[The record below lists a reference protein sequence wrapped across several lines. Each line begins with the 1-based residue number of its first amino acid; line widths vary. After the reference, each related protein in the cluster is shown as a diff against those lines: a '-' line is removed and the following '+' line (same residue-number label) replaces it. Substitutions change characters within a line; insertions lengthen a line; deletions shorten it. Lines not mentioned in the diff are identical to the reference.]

1 MYRHTNI
8 LANRIENRMQYTS
21 VNANWICFYQL
32 YLHEKCLYTQRLKYV
47 ERLSVRHHDKMEYNY
62 FQLSP
67 VLYVRIFNGTTNVH
81 FSISTY
87 TSQFEFSCIFES
99 KAICM
104 GTMKVSKTFERLL
117 NDCMEIRNS
126 WFHLDQFPIT
136 FLCSIC
142 LSLYEETSVSIFLC
156 HSIHFNIFID
166 FGFLLFDRMYIST
179 NCPFKFMQRMD
190 IQFEDE
196 MNFCRCCL
204 YCLFK
209 HNAHTLFKWTKYMN
223 I

>member
-1 MYRHTNI
+1 
-8 LANRIENRMQYTS
+8 
-21 VNANWICFYQL
+21 
-32 YLHEKCLYTQRLKYV
+32 
-47 ERLSVRHHDKMEYNY
+47 MEYNY

-67 VLYVRIFNGTTNVH
+67 VLFVRIFNGTTNVH
-81 FSISTY
+81 FSISTH
-87 TSQFEFSCIFES
+87 TSQFVFSCIFES
-99 KAICM
+99 KTICM

-179 NCPFKFMQRMD
+179 NCPFKFMQRWTFNLRTKWISVVVVCIVCSHTMLTRCLNEQNTWIFKCIS
-190 IQFEDE
+190 IQSRIL
-196 MNFCRCCL
+196 MIIQMTRSNG
-204 YCLFK
+204 
-209 HNAHTLFKWTKYMN
+209 HTPWVS
-223 I
+223 